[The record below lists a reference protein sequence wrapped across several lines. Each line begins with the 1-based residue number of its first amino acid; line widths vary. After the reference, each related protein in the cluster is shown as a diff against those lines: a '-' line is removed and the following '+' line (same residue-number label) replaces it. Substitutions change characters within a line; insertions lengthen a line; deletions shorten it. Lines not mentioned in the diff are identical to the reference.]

1 MEIVFSILMGL
12 GLSAACG
19 FRVFIPLLVAGIGVN
34 AGTLHPAPDFT
45 WLGST
50 PALVGFGTATL
61 LEIAA
66 FYIPWLDNALDV
78 AATPAAV
85 IAGTV
90 VLGSFIVDMNPWA
103 RWSLSL
109 IAGGGLAAVVQTGTI
124 GLRGLSLAGTGGLAN
139 PIVSTLEWFAAT
151 STSVL
156 AILAPVLLLTAGLI
170 SAGMLWL
177 VWRRRQARF
186 SAQEL

>member
-1 MEIVFSILMGL
+1 MEIAFSILIGL

-19 FRVFIPLLVAGIGVN
+19 FRVFIPLLVAGIGIQ
-34 AGTLHPAPDFT
+34 AGALHPAPDFT

-50 PALVGFGTATL
+50 PALIGFGTATL

-66 FYIPWLDNALDV
+66 YYIPWLDNVLDI

-90 VLGSFIVDMNPWA
+90 VAGSFIVDMNPWA

-109 IAGGGLAAVVQTGTI
+109 IAGGGLAAAVQTGTM

-151 STSVL
+151 LTSLL
-156 AILAPVLLLTAGLI
+156 AVLAPVLLLASGLVFV
-170 SAGMLWL
+170 GMLWF
-177 VWRRRQARF
+177 VWQRHQASSSIQKR
-186 SAQEL
+186 

>member
-90 VLGSFIVDMNPWA
+90 VLGSFIVDMNPWV

-124 GLRGLSLAGTGGLAN
+124 GLRGLSLTGTGGLAN

-151 STSVL
+151 LTSVL

-170 SAGMLWL
+170 SACMLWL
-177 VWRRRQARF
+177 VWRRRQARS

>member
-1 MEIVFSILMGL
+1 MEIAFSILIGL

-19 FRVFIPLLVAGIGVN
+19 FRVFIPLLVAGFGIQ
-34 AGTLHPAPDFT
+34 AGALHPAPDFT

-50 PALVGFGTATL
+50 PALIGFGTATL

-66 FYIPWLDNALDV
+66 YYIPWLDNVLDI

-90 VLGSFIVDMNPWA
+90 VAGSFIVDMNPWA

-109 IAGGGLAAVVQTGTI
+109 IAGGGLAAAVQTGTI

-151 STSVL
+151 LTSVL
-156 AILAPVLLLTAGLI
+156 AVVAPVLLLASGLVFMAILWFVWQRRPESHTA
-170 SAGMLWL
+170 
-177 VWRRRQARF
+177 RER
-186 SAQEL
+186 

>member
-1 MEIVFSILMGL
+1 METLFSILMGL

-19 FRVFIPLLVAGIGVN
+19 FRVFVPLLVAGIGIH
-34 AGTLHPAPDFT
+34 AGALHPAPDFA

-50 PALVGFGTATL
+50 PALVGLGTATV

-66 FYIPWLDNALDV
+66 FYIPWLDNALDT

-90 VLGSFIVDMNPWA
+90 VAGSFIVDMNPWA

-109 IAGGGLAAVVQTGTI
+109 IAGGGIAAAVQTGTL
-124 GLRGLSLAGTGGLAN
+124 GLRGLSLATTAGLAN
-139 PIVSTLEWFAAT
+139 PIVSTVEWMAAVL
-151 STSVL
+151 TSVL
-156 AILAPVLLLTAGLI
+156 AILAPLLLLVVACAG
-170 SAGMLWL
+170 AGVLAL
-177 VWRRRQARF
+177 VWRRLRSRRRTRTV
-186 SAQEL
+186 

>member
-1 MEIVFSILMGL
+1 M
-12 GLSAACG
+12 
-19 FRVFIPLLVAGIGVN
+19 
-34 AGTLHPAPDFT
+34 
-45 WLGST
+45 
-50 PALVGFGTATL
+50 
-61 LEIAA
+61 
-66 FYIPWLDNALDV
+66 
-78 AATPAAV
+78 

-139 PIVSTLEWFAAT
+139 PMVSTLEWFAAT
-151 STSVL
+151 LTSVL

-177 VWRRRQARF
+177 VWRRRQARS

>member
-1 MEIVFSILMGL
+1 METLFSILMGL

-19 FRVFIPLLVAGIGVN
+19 FRVFIPLLVAGIGIH
-34 AGTLHPAPDFT
+34 AGALHPAPDFA

-50 PALVGFGTATL
+50 PALVGLGTATV

-66 FYIPWLDNALDV
+66 FYIPWLDNALDA

-90 VLGSFIVDMNPWA
+90 VAGSFIVDMNPWA

-109 IAGGGLAAVVQTGTI
+109 IAGGGIAAAVQTGTM
-124 GLRGLSLAGTGGLAN
+124 GLRGLSLATTAGLAN
-139 PIVSTLEWFAAT
+139 PIVSTLEWIAAAL
-151 STSVL
+151 TSVL
-156 AILAPVLLLTAGLI
+156 AILAPVLLLVGGL
-170 SAGMLWL
+170 L
-177 VWRRRQARF
+177 VTGIAALLWRRLKARRGEQ
-186 SAQEL
+186 SG